1 MPPKRR
7 FYKRR
12 PKRGTPV
19 PEDTTESESLASTSD
34 VHKAKKVKWREQDDP
49 TTPTKAT
56 ASYAD
61 SSDEEDVV
69 AEKVC
74 LAAFCQYGRLGCAYY
89 DPVKRIIYALEDT
102 QEGSHYDLIKMVL
115 EQASADVILTSS
127 RSDDGFIDCLQEH
140 STGHSSTF
148 QIRPHKDFT
157 PQKGRDRLL
166 SLELL
171 AQVPNVN
178 NEPGSSDASDST
190 MTPGLHSRNAY
201 DFMKRRGAPVGDP
214 TRRRWGASI
223 RMSNFV
229 SADSSPLCMSS
240 IGALI
245 DQLVRERIARDLDDD
260 PLAAIDV
267 RDIEALTLTEEMH
280 INADALFSLQV
291 FENESH
297 ASIHSNRSKEG
308 LSLFGILN
316 TTHTTL
322 GRSLLRTWFLRPSLS
337 IPVIT
342 ARHDAVE
349 CLTNPENLLTS
360 GVMRKHL
367 KGIKNMPQ
375 ISNTL
380 KVGRGKLSDW
390 QGLVK
395 FTFHATMLRE
405 AISELQHSAYVPVV
419 KKLIEA
425 LEVTSFKELGTA
437 VNEIIDWEESASTG
451 RVCVRPQIDE
461 ELDSRKHVYYGIDA
475 VLSQVAGDICSK
487 VPERYTSLNV
497 VYFPQLGY
505 LICVP
510 MLEDWKGEGGIE
522 AIDGWVFQFSSND
535 YVYFKSQEMRDMDT
549 HIGDLHSA
557 IVDRE
562 IEVIQDL
569 LERILVHMD
578 GINHA
583 CDVCA
588 ELDCLLAFAQA
599 SIAYNYKRPYMV
611 DENIIDI
618 SQGRHPLHEQIVDT
632 FVPNDCYVTGA
643 KGFDVHRDVDEG
655 HSIIL
660 CTGAN
665 GCGKSVYLKQIALIQ
680 YMAQIGCFVPAELA
694 TLGIV
699 DKILTRVSTRE
710 SVSKA
715 QSSFMIDLNQVSL
728 ALRNCTARSLVLLD
742 EFGKGT
748 LSTDGAGLFCGVI
761 HHLLSRGA
769 GCPKVLAATHFHD
782 VFHQDIMD
790 VNTLPITFLHMQIM
804 FVPADGNDSMLGSH
818 ESQSLQRMTYL
829 YRVAPGLSTESH
841 AAKCAEVCGLPL
853 RYVQRAQYVSEL
865 ISKHEIVRLL
875 DEEMTEEERGQLE
888 EAEAICRRFIAWD
901 LQAEAEDPSDI
912 HRKLATVLGIAV
924 DETASEDC

>member
-74 LAAFCQYGRLGCAYY
+74 LAAFCQYSGRLGCAYY

-140 STGHSSTF
+140 STGTSSTF

-171 AQVPNVN
+171 AQVPNGN
-178 NEPGSSDASDST
+178 HEPGSSDGSDST
-190 MTPGLHSRNAY
+190 MNSGLPSRNAY

-280 INADALFSLQV
+280 INADALLYYHPVDTWTCLTVDLTSSLQV

-308 LSLFGILN
+308 LSLFGNAFELIQDFEILTQTYIGILN

-437 VNEIIDWEESASTG
+437 IDWEESASTG

-618 SQGRHPLHEQIVDT
+618 SQGSINP
-632 FVPNDCYVTGA
+632 
-643 KGFDVHRDVDEG
+643 VHG
-655 HSIIL
+655 TI
-660 CTGAN
+660 
-665 GCGKSVYLKQIALIQ
+665 
-680 YMAQIGCFVPAELA
+680 F
-694 TLGIV
+694 
-699 DKILTRVSTRE
+699 TRVSTRE

-761 HHLLSRGA
+761 HHLLSRGD

-804 FVPADGNDSMLGSH
+804 FVPADGNDLMLGSH

-865 ISKHEIVRLL
+865 ISKHEIVQLL

-901 LQAEAEDPSDI
+901 LQAEAEDPSNI